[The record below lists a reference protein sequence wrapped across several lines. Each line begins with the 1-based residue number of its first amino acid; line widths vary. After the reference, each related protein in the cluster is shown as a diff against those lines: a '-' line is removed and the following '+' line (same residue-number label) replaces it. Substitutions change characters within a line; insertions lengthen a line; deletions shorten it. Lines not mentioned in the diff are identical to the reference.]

1 MFYQYQTFQR
11 TFFTVSLC
19 TMKNI
24 TLKPVS
30 IVCLSWN
37 YIEFKRGRHFWTLS
51 LILLTLQ
58 LSSLLGNSWVSL
70 KPLKNHTVCTYMRSP
85 PYLRY
90 GSRSVDSLLPSATT
104 YLFLG
109 LVEPTTTTYIPTNL
123 LYPFHAISENKRCEL
138 KTSIIRPSD

>member
-1 MFYQYQTFQR
+1 MYHEEHNTETSINSMSVLKLHRIQKGEALLNFISDLIDTF
-11 TFFTVSLC
+11 
-19 TMKNI
+19 
-24 TLKPVS
+24 
-30 IVCLSWN
+30 
-37 YIEFKRGRHFWTLS
+37 
-51 LILLTLQ
+51 Q

-109 LVEPTTTTYIPTNL
+109 LVEPTTTTSHTNL

>member
-1 MFYQYQTFQR
+1 MYHEEHNTETSINSMSVLKLHRIQKGEALLNFISDLIDTF
-11 TFFTVSLC
+11 
-19 TMKNI
+19 
-24 TLKPVS
+24 
-30 IVCLSWN
+30 
-37 YIEFKRGRHFWTLS
+37 
-51 LILLTLQ
+51 Q

-123 LYPFHAISENKRCEL
+123 LYPFHAILENKRCEL

>member
-11 TFFTVSLC
+11 TFFTVLFVYHEEHNTETSINS
-19 TMKNI
+19 MSV
-24 TLKPVS
+24 LKLHRIQKGEALLNFIS
-30 IVCLSWN
+30 D
-37 YIEFKRGRHFWTLS
+37 
-51 LILLTLQ
+51 LIDTFQ

-109 LVEPTTTTYIPTNL
+109 LVEPTTTTYL
-123 LYPFHAISENKRCEL
+123 LTCCTHFMLSRKIN
-138 KTSIIRPSD
+138 DVN

>member
-1 MFYQYQTFQR
+1 M
-11 TFFTVSLC
+11 
-19 TMKNI
+19 NI
-24 TLKPVS
+24 
-30 IVCLSWN
+30 
-37 YIEFKRGRHFWTLS
+37 FKRCFINIKRFKVHS
-51 LILLTLQ
+51 LHVNREEPNTETSINSKSVLKLHKTQKALLNFISDLIDTFQ

-109 LVEPTTTTYIPTNL
+109 LVEPTTTTYL
-123 LYPFHAISENKRCEL
+123 LTCCTHFMLSRKINDVNWKHQL
-138 KTSIIRPSD
+138 